1 MATSINY
8 VPQTELDFSGPAWN
22 NSNEYPSLISNEFTY
37 DQQQL
42 DSLMVRIQAVI
53 DQINGQINQQTNESI
68 ANQVTD
74 LKKKPSSADDSTAL
88 VLNLQAMTEMED
100 QAWDLLGNLRS
111 YAHCLTCVDGANA
124 DANAS
129 LSHLTSLS
137 GKLEALTKPVSVY
150 LLQAPEAI
158 LEKYFEHAHVRPHE
172 FRIRHEREMAET
184 VLTEL
189 EESLIARLKANGPMA
204 FGSLYDQL
212 SSNIRCLYE
221 NPQTKEVQQIGLAQA
236 AGLIRDSDPMKRKN
250 AWRSIQLGWRTQETS
265 AASILNA
272 LAGWRLELNEQRSK
286 RRRHRH
292 AKAPALHFLD
302 LPLHKARIKRET
314 LDAMMS
320 AVTSKKDVGRR
331 ANHAMAQALG
341 KSKLDP
347 WDLLAPAPTLK
358 SSGDPRLTFEKGI
371 ALIRD
376 AFESADPSFADFVD
390 TMKKNRW
397 IEGRQLATKRPG
409 AFCTGFPK
417 SNSPRVF
424 QTYMGSMNDI
434 RTLAHE
440 LGHAY
445 HSWVMKDL
453 PRGLKHY
460 PMTIAETASIFAE
473 TAFSD
478 SMMSQARASNNHSAM
493 FEIAWQNAESA
504 ASHILNIPARFDFEV
519 SFYERRKLG
528 YVGPEELSQ
537 LMKEAWEK
545 WYGDTLSEMEN
556 QYWMT
561 KLHFS
566 IAGMSFY
573 NFPYTFGALFSLGI
587 YALREERGQE
597 FWPAYIAL
605 LRDTGRMTAEDL
617 ARKHLDV
624 DLTKEDFWLKSLAIV
639 DSQVTEFESLA
650 Y

>member
-8 VPQTELDFSGPAWN
+8 VPQTDLDFSGPAWN
-22 NSNEYPSLISNEFTY
+22 NSNEYPSLISNEYTY
-37 DQQQL
+37 DEQQL
-42 DSLMVRIQAVI
+42 DSLMSRIKSAIDPITDLMEKSAAASSVPTSVAFLTADESKNLITGLQAV
-53 DQINGQINQQTNESI
+53 N
-68 ANQVTD
+68 
-74 LKKKPSSADDSTAL
+74 
-88 VLNLQAMTEMED
+88 EMED
-100 QAWDLLGNLRS
+100 QAWDLLGNLRA
-111 YAHCLTCVDGANA
+111 YAYGLTCIDGTNT

-129 LSHLTSLS
+129 LSRLTALS
-137 GKLEALTKPVSVY
+137 GKLEAIGKPIWVY
-150 LLQAPEAI
+150 LLKAPESI
-158 LEKYFEHAHVRPHE
+158 LEKYFAHAHVKPHE
-172 FRIRHEREMAET
+172 FRIRYERLIADT
-184 VLTEL
+184 ILTEP

-212 SSNIRCLYE
+212 SSSIRCNYE
-221 NPQTKEVQQIGLAQA
+221 DPQTKEIRQIGLAQA
-236 AGLIRDSDPMKRKN
+236 AGLIRDSDPLKRQN
-250 AWRSIQLGWRTQETS
+250 AWRSIQVGWRRQETS

-272 LAGWRLELNEQRSK
+272 LAGWRLELNEQRSI
-286 RRRHRH
+286 RRRHRQ

-302 LPLHKARIKRET
+302 LPLHDARIKRET

-320 AVTSKKDVGRR
+320 AVASKKEVGRR
-331 ANHAMAQALG
+331 ANRAMAQAMG

-347 WDLLAPAPTLK
+347 WDLLAPAPALK

-376 AFESADPSFADFVD
+376 AFESVDPALADFVD

-445 HSWVMKDL
+445 HAWVMKDL
-453 PRGLKHY
+453 PRGSKSV

-478 SMMSQARASNNHSAM
+478 ALLKKARTSENHSAAM
-493 FEIAWQNAESA
+493 EIAWQNTESA
-504 ASHILNIPARFDFEV
+504 AGHILNIPARFDFEV

-528 YVGPEELSQ
+528 YVGPDELSE
-537 LMKEAWEK
+537 LMQVAWEK
-545 WYGDTLSEMEN
+545 WYGDTLSEMEK

-561 KLHFS
+561 KRHFS
-566 IAGMSFY
+566 IAGVSFY

-587 YALREERGQE
+587 YALRNERGQD
-597 FWPAYIAL
+597 FWPSYVEL

-617 ARKHLDV
+617 AMKHLGA
-624 DLTKEDFWLKSLAIV
+624 DLTKDDFWLKSLAII
-639 DSQVTEFESLA
+639 DSQVTELESMI
-650 Y
+650 